1 MCSQQCR
8 CLSGDDDLLVS
19 MDGEDADGGVLHGD
33 IHSGNRHTVFEAVE
47 PDTQK
52 FQTLQTQRPHERAVQ
67 ADAAAE
73 DDRVQPAHD
82 CGVCAD
88 VFFDRIAVCAYPV
101 RRGLF
106 SKVVG
111 NKRIVDDV
119 SLEVEEGKT
128 IALVGESGCG
138 KSVLLR
144 IISDIEKPTTGTVRF
159 HGCPLDELYPED
171 RDEMKKSVQMIFQD
185 TLSSL
190 HPRFTIQESIEEP
203 LKLSG
208 VSDPAERMAI
218 IKKTFDLIGLDT
230 DFLTRYPHQL
240 SGGQRQRAVIARA
253 LVVNPKLL
261 LADEPISALDVSLQ
275 AQIINL
281 LMDLQSELNLSILL
295 VAHDLAVVRQIADE
309 ILIMYLGHI
318 VERAKSKDI
327 YSDARHPYTKVL
339 LKAAPSIKKG
349 INDEGFSL
357 DLKVGDTP
365 SPENPPKGCP
375 FCTRCIYADDECMEK
390 CPENVEVSPGHFVMC
405 SKFCG

>member
-1 MCSQQCR
+1 MDKSYPI
-8 CLSGDDDLLVS
+8 LSCDNIVKL
-19 MDGEDADGGVLHGD
+19 
-33 IHSGNRHTVFEAVE
+33 
-47 PDTQK
+47 
-52 FQTLQTQRPHERAVQ
+52 
-67 ADAAAE
+67 
-73 DDRVQPAHD
+73 
-82 CGVCAD
+82 
-88 VFFDRIAVCAYPV
+88 YPV

-159 HGCPLDELYPED
+159 RGCPLDELYPED

-240 SGGQRQRAVIARA
+240 SGGQRQRAVIA
-253 LVVNPKLL
+253 
-261 LADEPISALDVSLQ
+261 
-275 AQIINL
+275 
-281 LMDLQSELNLSILL
+281 
-295 VAHDLAVVRQIADE
+295 VRWW
-309 ILIMYLGHI
+309 
-318 VERAKSKDI
+318 
-327 YSDARHPYTKVL
+327 
-339 LKAAPSIKKG
+339 
-349 INDEGFSL
+349 
-357 DLKVGDTP
+357 
-365 SPENPPKGCP
+365 
-375 FCTRCIYADDECMEK
+375 
-390 CPENVEVSPGHFVMC
+390 
-405 SKFCG
+405 

>member
-1 MCSQQCR
+1 MDKTYPL
-8 CLSGDDDLLVS
+8 LSCDNIIK
-19 MDGEDADGGVLHGD
+19 H
-33 IHSGNRHTVFEAVE
+33 
-47 PDTQK
+47 
-52 FQTLQTQRPHERAVQ
+52 
-67 ADAAAE
+67 
-73 DDRVQPAHD
+73 
-82 CGVCAD
+82 
-88 VFFDRIAVCAYPV
+88 YPV
-101 RRGLF
+101 RKGLF

-111 NKRIVDDV
+111 QKHIVEDV
-119 SLEVEEGKT
+119 SLEVREGKT
-128 IALVGESGCG
+128 TALVGESGCG

-144 IISDIEKPTTGTVRF
+144 IISDIEKPTFGKVCF
-159 HGCPLDELYPED
+159 KGCPLDELYPEE
-171 RDEMKKSVQMIFQD
+171 RAEMKKQVQMIFQD

-190 HPRFTIQESIEEP
+190 HPRMTIQQSIEEP

-208 VSDPAERMAI
+208 VKSAEERLEI
-218 IKKTFDLIGLDT
+218 IKKTFNLIGLDT

-281 LMDLQSELNLSILL
+281 LMDLQSELDLAILL

-318 VERAKSKDI
+318 VERAKSRDI
-327 YSDARHPYTKVL
+327 YKDARHPYTKVL

-357 DLKVGDTP
+357 DLKVGDAPTP
-365 SPENPPKGCP
+365 DNPPEGCP
-375 FCTRCIYADDECMEK
+375 FCTKCIYADKRCMEEM
-390 CPENVEVSPGHFVMC
+390 PENVEVSPGHFVMC
-405 SKFCG
+405 HKFNEVAD

>member
-1 MCSQQCR
+1 MDKSYPI
-8 CLSGDDDLLVS
+8 LSCDNIVKL
-19 MDGEDADGGVLHGD
+19 
-33 IHSGNRHTVFEAVE
+33 
-47 PDTQK
+47 
-52 FQTLQTQRPHERAVQ
+52 
-67 ADAAAE
+67 
-73 DDRVQPAHD
+73 
-82 CGVCAD
+82 
-88 VFFDRIAVCAYPV
+88 YPV

-240 SGGQRQRAVIARA
+240 SGGQRQRISIARA
-253 LVVNPKLL
+253 LIRNPQVIVLDEATSALDSISEKLIQ
-261 LADEPISALDVSLQ
+261 EPISALDVSLQ

>member
-1 MCSQQCR
+1 MDKSYPI
-8 CLSGDDDLLVS
+8 LSCDNIVKL
-19 MDGEDADGGVLHGD
+19 
-33 IHSGNRHTVFEAVE
+33 
-47 PDTQK
+47 
-52 FQTLQTQRPHERAVQ
+52 
-67 ADAAAE
+67 
-73 DDRVQPAHD
+73 
-82 CGVCAD
+82 
-88 VFFDRIAVCAYPV
+88 YPV

-281 LMDLQSELNLSILL
+281 LMDL
-295 VAHDLAVVRQIADE
+295 
-309 ILIMYLGHI
+309 
-318 VERAKSKDI
+318 
-327 YSDARHPYTKVL
+327 
-339 LKAAPSIKKG
+339 
-349 INDEGFSL
+349 
-357 DLKVGDTP
+357 
-365 SPENPPKGCP
+365 
-375 FCTRCIYADDECMEK
+375 
-390 CPENVEVSPGHFVMC
+390 
-405 SKFCG
+405 

>member
-1 MCSQQCR
+1 MDKSYPI
-8 CLSGDDDLLVS
+8 LSCDNIVKL
-19 MDGEDADGGVLHGD
+19 
-33 IHSGNRHTVFEAVE
+33 
-47 PDTQK
+47 
-52 FQTLQTQRPHERAVQ
+52 
-67 ADAAAE
+67 
-73 DDRVQPAHD
+73 
-82 CGVCAD
+82 
-88 VFFDRIAVCAYPV
+88 YPV

-261 LADEPISALDVSLQ
+261 LADEPTGNLDSENSDN
-275 AQIINL
+275 IIDL
-281 LMDLQSELNLSILL
+281 LLKL
-295 VAHDLAVVRQIADE
+295 AHDENRCVIVVTHDLSVMDRADVV
-309 ILIMYLGHI
+309 Y
-318 VERAKSKDI
+318 R
-327 YSDARHPYTKVL
+327 
-339 LKAAPSIKKG
+339 
-349 INDEGFSL
+349 INDGLLE
-357 DLKVGDTP
+357 
-365 SPENPPKGCP
+365 
-375 FCTRCIYADDECMEK
+375 RR
-390 CPENVEVSPGHFVMC
+390 
-405 SKFCG
+405 